1 MNRCP
6 SDGRNNTLAINPMPV
21 ILVVIFCIC
30 CLLSLTATA
39 HAFYHSA
46 DEEWTKGSSNS
57 SVLPATVDRFGVEM
71 LYPTKAAGQEWYLDM
86 VNPTSDGRFN
96 PQDQLTRNSDG
107 SWKMRSDQVRMQ
119 VYTSNGYNSNQITS
133 DSGQSKVAAR
143 GFMGS
148 LKDWR
153 DVEITGYVKLNQFSE
168 NDNFVWYTRG
178 GRHTDSDHCQGSSY
192 KGNLFYQGETQFSK
206 EQWHVSYAKS
216 PTIAATSPLEGKWIG
231 FKFVVY
237 NFVTNDGKP
246 AVKLE
251 NWIDANADG

>member
-1 MNRCP
+1 
-6 SDGRNNTLAINPMPV
+6 
-21 ILVVIFCIC
+21 
-30 CLLSLTATA
+30 
-39 HAFYHSA
+39 
-46 DEEWTKGSSNS
+46 
-57 SVLPATVDRFGVEM
+57 
-71 LYPTKAAGQEWYLDM
+71 M

-96 PQDQLTRNSDG
+96 PQDQITRNSDG

-119 VYTSNGYNSNQITS
+119 VYTSNGYNPNQITS
-133 DSGQSKVAAR
+133 DSGQSKVATR

-148 LKDWR
+148 SKDWR

-168 NDNFVWYTRG
+168 NDNFVWYARG
-178 GRHTDSDHCQGSSY
+178 GRHTDSDHCQGSAY
-192 KGNLFYQGETQFSK
+192 KGNLFYHGETQFSK

-216 PTIAATSPLEGKWIG
+216 PTIAATSPLSGKWIG

-251 NWIDANADG
+251 NWIDANADGKNWAESLRRRRFWQVGAIRRRMSSKSRPNNNLGWPYSDF